1 MRLTVAWWIAA
12 PFVVLSGCAKHWE
25 GYVYPGGIG
34 KSSLVRIGMF
44 NTFGECQRAA
54 FSTLKELNSE
64 KKGDY
69 ECGFACEGDL
79 ESSVRACKEWRK

>member
-1 MRLTVAWWIAA
+1 M
-12 PFVVLSGCAKHWE
+12 
-25 GYVYPGGIG
+25 YPGGIG

-79 ESSVRACKEWRK
+79 EILRPGLQRMAQVGEMHVLKVCSGDEGKTKRT